1 MIHRAVGFMF
11 QPRKQWQAIAQ
22 FEDKQFLPYLLYP
35 AILGLIP
42 VLSWYV
48 GTTQVGW
55 SVGGE
60 TTRLTTNS
68 ATAIAVLFFLAQLM
82 AIWIIGYFIH
92 WMSHTY
98 GVNSSPVKGMALAGF
113 MATPIL
119 VAGIIG
125 LAPNFAID
133 MLVGVAAVSY
143 SVYLL
148 YIGIPIV
155 FNMPAERG
163 FLYASAMVGVALV
176 IVICVMCGSVILW
189 DMGFAPEFTD

>member
-60 TTRLTTNS
+60 TTRLTANS

-176 IVICVMCGSVILW
+176 IVICVMCGSVISW